1 MGIRE
6 EFKMENT
13 TTITSSISLST
24 LDKLYKK
31 LVFGA
36 LNTLESG
43 KVVLVEGGN
52 RHLFGSTDSE
62 LIAEVVVH
70 DAAMYKLFALG
81 GSVGA
86 GEAYILGHWSCSNL
100 TALIEIFVLNQ
111 AQLDAFERKFAVLS
125 SIAHKFKHLR
135 NKNSKQ
141 GSKRNIEAH
150 YDLGNDLYESFLS
163 EEMLYSSAV
172 YPSKEATLEQAQQY
186 KLAAICKRLDL
197 QATDK
202 VVEIGTGW
210 GAFAIYAAKHHG
222 CHVTTTTISEEQHAY
237 VEKLIVEEGLGDKI
251 TLLKKDYRDLQGQYD
266 KLVSIE
272 MIEAVGHEYLS
283 GFFAKCD
290 ALLKPSGAMLIQ
302 AITIACQRY
311 QHYLKQSD
319 FIQQYIFPGGCL
331 PSVTEMSKQISSATD
346 MVVHELHDI
355 GLHYART
362 LYDWRV
368 RFEKSWPSLDSK
380 RFDER
385 FYRLWEFYL
394 CYCEGAFKRRATSA
408 VHLVARKPGYQ
419 SNDCVAALDY

>member
-1 MGIRE
+1 
-6 EFKMENT
+6 MENT
-13 TTITSSISLST
+13 TTISSSISLST
-24 LDKLYKK
+24 FDRLYKK

-36 LNTLESG
+36 LNTLETG
-43 KVVLVEGGN
+43 KVVLVEGDQKYC
-52 RHLFGSTDSE
+52 FGESE
-62 LIAEVVVH
+62 TSLSVDIQVH
-70 DAAMYKLFALG
+70 SVQMYKLFALG

-86 GEAYILGHWSCSNL
+86 GESYILGHWSCSDL
-100 TALIEIFVLNQ
+100 TKLIEIFVLNQ
-111 AQLDAFERKFAVLS
+111 DQLDAFENKFAFFS
-125 SIAHKFKHLR
+125 GIANKIKHLK

-141 GSKRNIEAH
+141 GSKRNIVAH

-172 YPSKEATLEQAQQY
+172 YPSKEASLEEAQQH
-186 KLAAICKRLDL
+186 KLAAICERLDL
-197 QATDK
+197 QPTDK

-210 GAFAIYAAKHHG
+210 GAFAVYAAKHYG
-222 CHVTTTTISEEQHAY
+222 CHITTTTISEEQHAY
-237 VEKLIVEEGLGDKI
+237 VKALIEKEGLQQHI
-251 TLLKKDYRDLQGQYD
+251 TLLKQDYRELDGQYD

-272 MIEAVGHEYLS
+272 MIEAVGHAYLS
-283 GFFAKCD
+283 GFFTKCND
-290 ALLKPSGAMLIQ
+290 LLKPTGAMLIQ

-331 PSVTEMSKQISSATD
+331 PSVGEMSKQIVNSTD

-368 RFEKSWPSLDSK
+368 RFEKAWPSLDSK

-385 FYRLWEFYL
+385 FYRLWQFYL
-394 CYCEGAFKRRATSA
+394 CYCEGAFKQRATSA
-408 VHLVARKPGYQ
+408 VHLVARKPRYQ
-419 SNDCVAALDY
+419 SNACTKTLDY

>member
-1 MGIRE
+1 
-6 EFKMENT
+6 MENT
-13 TTITSSISLST
+13 TTISSSISPST
-24 LDKLYKK
+24 FDRLYKK

-36 LNTLESG
+36 LSTLETG
-43 KVVLVEGGN
+43 KVVLVEGDQKYC
-52 RHLFGSTDSE
+52 FGESE
-62 LIAEVVVH
+62 TSLSVDIQVH
-70 DAAMYKLFALG
+70 SAQMYKLFALG

-86 GEAYILGHWSCSNL
+86 GESYILGHWSCSDL
-100 TALIEIFVLNQ
+100 TKLIEIFVLNQ
-111 AQLDAFERKFAVLS
+111 AQLDAFENKFAFFS
-125 SIAHKFKHLR
+125 GIANKIKHLK

-141 GSKRNIEAH
+141 GSKRNIVAH

-172 YPSKEATLEQAQQY
+172 YPSKEASLEEAQQH
-186 KLAAICKRLDL
+186 KLAAICERLDL

-210 GAFAIYAAKHHG
+210 GAFAVYAAKNYG
-222 CHVTTTTISEEQHAY
+222 CHITTTTISEEQHAY
-237 VEKLIVEEGLGDKI
+237 VKALIEKEGLQQHI
-251 TLLKKDYRDLQGQYD
+251 TLLKQDYRELDGQYD

-272 MIEAVGHEYLS
+272 MIEAVGHAYLS
-283 GFFAKCD
+283 GFFAKCND
-290 ALLKPSGAMLIQ
+290 LLKPTGAMLIQ

-331 PSVTEMSKQISSATD
+331 PSVSEMSKQILNSTD

-362 LYDWRV
+362 LNDWRV
-368 RFEKSWPSLDSK
+368 RFEKAWPSLDSK

-385 FYRLWEFYL
+385 FYRLWQFYL
-394 CYCEGAFKRRATSA
+394 CYCEGAFKQRATSA
-408 VHLVARKPGYQ
+408 VHLVARKPRYQ
-419 SNDCVAALDY
+419 SNVCTQTLDY

>member
-1 MGIRE
+1 
-6 EFKMENT
+6 MENT
-13 TTITSSISLST
+13 TTISSSISLST
-24 LDKLYKK
+24 FDRVYKK

-36 LNTLESG
+36 LNTLETG
-43 KVVLVEGGN
+43 KVVLVEGDQKYC
-52 RHLFGSTDSE
+52 FGESE
-62 LIAEVVVH
+62 TSLSVDIQVH
-70 DAAMYKLFALG
+70 SVQMYKLFALG

-86 GEAYILGHWSCSNL
+86 GESYILGHWSCSDL
-100 TALIEIFVLNQ
+100 TKLIEIFVLNQ
-111 AQLDAFERKFAVLS
+111 AQLDAFENKFAFFSGIVN
-125 SIAHKFKHLR
+125 KVKHLK

-141 GSKRNIEAH
+141 GSKRNIVAH

-172 YPSKEATLEQAQQY
+172 YPSKEASLEEAQQH

-210 GAFAIYAAKHHG
+210 GAFAVYAAKNYG
-222 CHVTTTTISEEQHAY
+222 CHITTTTISEEQHAY
-237 VEKLIVEEGLGDKI
+237 VKALIEKEGLQQHI
-251 TLLKKDYRDLQGQYD
+251 TLLKQDYRELDGQYD

-272 MIEAVGHEYLS
+272 MIEAVGHAYLS
-283 GFFAKCD
+283 GFFTKCND
-290 ALLKPSGAMLIQ
+290 LLKPTGAMLIQ

-331 PSVTEMSKQISSATD
+331 PSVSEMSKQIVNSTD

-368 RFEKSWPSLDSK
+368 RFEKAWPSLDSK

-385 FYRLWEFYL
+385 FYRLWQFYL
-394 CYCEGAFKRRATSA
+394 CYCEGAFKQRATSA
-408 VHLVARKPGYQ
+408 VHLVARKPRYQ
-419 SNDCVAALDY
+419 SNVCTQTLDY

>member
-1 MGIRE
+1 
-6 EFKMENT
+6 MENT
-13 TTITSSISLST
+13 TTITSSISLSIF
-24 LDKLYKK
+24 DKFYKK

-36 LNTLESG
+36 LNTLETG
-43 KVVLVEGGN
+43 AVVLIEGDQKYYFGEQDSALNVEIRIN
-52 RHLFGSTDSE
+52 N
-62 LIAEVVVH
+62 AQ
-70 DAAMYKLFALG
+70 MYKLFALG

-86 GEAYILGHWSCSNL
+86 GESYILGHWSCTDL
-100 TALIEIFVLNQ
+100 TTLIEIFVLNQ
-111 AQLDAFERKFAVLS
+111 DQLDAFERKFAVLS
-125 SIAHKFKHLR
+125 SVAHKIKHLK

-141 GSKRNIEAH
+141 GSKRNIAAH
-150 YDLGNDLYESFLS
+150 YDLGNDLYEAFLS

-172 YPSKEATLEQAQQY
+172 YPSKDATLEEAQQH
-186 KLAAICKRLDL
+186 KLASICQRLDL
-197 QATDK
+197 QASDS

-210 GAFAIYAAKHHG
+210 GAFAVYAAKHYG

-237 VEKLIVEEGLGDKI
+237 VGELIKKEGLEDKI

-272 MIEAVGHEYLS
+272 MIEAVGHAYLS
-283 GFFAKCD
+283 GFFAKCN
-290 ALLKPSGAMLIQ
+290 ALLKPTGAMLIQ

-331 PSVTEMSKQISSATD
+331 PSVTEMSKQILNSTD

-368 RFEKSWPSLDSK
+368 RFEKAWPSLDGR

-385 FYRLWEFYL
+385 FYRLWQFYL

-408 VHLVARKPGYQ
+408 VHLVARKPRYQ
-419 SNDCVAALDY
+419 SNVCAQTLDY

>member
-1 MGIRE
+1 
-6 EFKMENT
+6 MENT
-13 TTITSSISLST
+13 TTISSSISLST
-24 LDKLYKK
+24 FDRLYKK

-36 LNTLESG
+36 LNTLETG
-43 KVVLVEGGN
+43 KVVLVEGDQKYC
-52 RHLFGSTDSE
+52 FGESE
-62 LIAEVVVH
+62 TSLSVDIQVH
-70 DAAMYKLFALG
+70 SVQMYKLFALG

-86 GEAYILGHWSCSNL
+86 GESYILGHWSCSDL
-100 TALIEIFVLNQ
+100 TKLIEIFVLNQ
-111 AQLDAFERKFAVLS
+111 DQLDAFENKFAFFS
-125 SIAHKFKHLR
+125 GIANKIKHLK

-141 GSKRNIEAH
+141 GSKRNIVAH

-172 YPSKEATLEQAQQY
+172 YPSKDVSLEEAQQH
-186 KLAAICKRLDL
+186 KLAAICERLDL
-197 QATDK
+197 QPTDK

-210 GAFAIYAAKHHG
+210 GAFAVYAAKHYG
-222 CHVTTTTISEEQHAY
+222 CHITTTTISEEQHAY
-237 VEKLIVEEGLGDKI
+237 VKALIEKEGLQQHI
-251 TLLKKDYRDLQGQYD
+251 TLLKQDYRELDGQYD

-272 MIEAVGHEYLS
+272 MIEAVGHAYLS
-283 GFFAKCD
+283 GFFTKCND
-290 ALLKPSGAMLIQ
+290 LLKPTGAMLIQ

-331 PSVTEMSKQISSATD
+331 PSVSEMSKQIVNSTD

-368 RFEKSWPSLDSK
+368 RFEKAWPSLDSK

-385 FYRLWEFYL
+385 FYRLWQFYL
-394 CYCEGAFKRRATSA
+394 CYCEGAFKQRATSA
-408 VHLVARKPGYQ
+408 VHLVARKPRYQ
-419 SNDCVAALDY
+419 SNACTQTLDY

>member
-1 MGIRE
+1 
-6 EFKMENT
+6 MENT
-13 TTITSSISLST
+13 TTISSSISLST
-24 LDKLYKK
+24 FDRLYKK

-36 LNTLESG
+36 LNTLETG
-43 KVVLVEGGN
+43 KVILVEGDQKYC
-52 RHLFGSTDSE
+52 FGESE
-62 LIAEVVVH
+62 TSLSVDIYVH
-70 DAAMYKLFALG
+70 SAQMYKLFALG

-86 GEAYILGHWSCSNL
+86 GESYILGHWSCSDL
-100 TALIEIFVLNQ
+100 TKLIEIFVLNQ
-111 AQLDAFERKFAVLS
+111 AQLDAFENKFAFFS
-125 SIAHKFKHLR
+125 GIANKIKHIK

-141 GSKRNIEAH
+141 GSKRNIVAH

-172 YPSKEATLEQAQQY
+172 YPSKETSLKEAQQY

-197 QATDK
+197 QPTDK

-210 GAFAIYAAKHHG
+210 GAFAVYAAKHYG
-222 CHVTTTTISEEQHAY
+222 CHITTTTISEEQHAY
-237 VEKLIVEEGLGDKI
+237 VKALIEKEGLQQHI
-251 TLLKKDYRDLQGQYD
+251 TLLKQDYRELDGQYD

-272 MIEAVGHEYLS
+272 MIEAVGHAYLS
-283 GFFAKCD
+283 GFFAKCND
-290 ALLKPSGAMLIQ
+290 LLKPTGAMLIQ

-331 PSVTEMSKQISSATD
+331 PSVSEMSKQIVNSTD

-368 RFEKSWPSLDSK
+368 RFEKAWPSLDSK

-385 FYRLWEFYL
+385 FYRLWQFYL
-394 CYCEGAFKRRATSA
+394 CYCEGAFKQRATSA
-408 VHLVARKPGYQ
+408 VHLVARKPRYQ
-419 SNDCVAALDY
+419 SNVCTQTLDY

>member
-1 MGIRE
+1 
-6 EFKMENT
+6 MENT
-13 TTITSSISLST
+13 TTISSSISLST
-24 LDKLYKK
+24 FDRVYKK

-36 LNTLESG
+36 LNTLEIG
-43 KVVLVEGGN
+43 KVVLVEGDQKYC
-52 RHLFGSTDSE
+52 FGESE
-62 LIAEVVVH
+62 TSLSVDIQVH
-70 DAAMYKLFALG
+70 SAQMYKLFALG

-86 GEAYILGHWSCSNL
+86 GESYILGHWSCSDL
-100 TALIEIFVLNQ
+100 TKLIEIFVLNQ
-111 AQLDAFERKFAVLS
+111 AQLDAFENKFAFFS
-125 SIAHKFKHLR
+125 GIANKIKHLK

-141 GSKRNIEAH
+141 GSKRNIVAH

-172 YPSKEATLEQAQQY
+172 YPSQEASLEEAQQH
-186 KLAAICKRLDL
+186 KLAAICERLDL
-197 QATDK
+197 QPTDK

-210 GAFAIYAAKHHG
+210 GAFAVYAAKHYG
-222 CHVTTTTISEEQHAY
+222 CHITTTTISEEQHAY
-237 VEKLIVEEGLGDKI
+237 VKALIEKEGLQQHI
-251 TLLKKDYRDLQGQYD
+251 TLLKQDYRELDGQYD

-272 MIEAVGHEYLS
+272 MIEAVGHAYLS
-283 GFFAKCD
+283 GFFTKCND
-290 ALLKPSGAMLIQ
+290 LLKPTGAMLIQ

-331 PSVTEMSKQISSATD
+331 PSVSEMSKQIVNSTD

-368 RFEKSWPSLDSK
+368 RFEKAWPSLDSK

-385 FYRLWEFYL
+385 FYRLWQFYL
-394 CYCEGAFKRRATSA
+394 CYCEGAFKQRATSA
-408 VHLVARKPGYQ
+408 VHLVARKPRYQ
-419 SNDCVAALDY
+419 SNVCTQTLDY

>member
-1 MGIRE
+1 
-6 EFKMENT
+6 MENT
-13 TTITSSISLST
+13 TTISSSISLST
-24 LDKLYKK
+24 FDRVYKK

-36 LNTLESG
+36 LNTLETG
-43 KVVLVEGGN
+43 KVVLVEGDQKYC
-52 RHLFGSTDSE
+52 FGESE
-62 LIAEVVVH
+62 TSLSVDIYVH
-70 DAAMYKLFALG
+70 SAQMYKLFALG

-86 GEAYILGHWSCSNL
+86 GESYILGHWSCSDL
-100 TALIEIFVLNQ
+100 TKLIEIFVLNQ
-111 AQLDAFERKFAVLS
+111 AQLDAFENKFAFFS
-125 SIAHKFKHLR
+125 GIANKIKHIK

-141 GSKRNIEAH
+141 GSKRNIVAH

-172 YPSKEATLEQAQQY
+172 YPSKEASLEEAQQY

-197 QATDK
+197 QPTDK

-210 GAFAIYAAKHHG
+210 GAFAVYAAKHYG
-222 CHVTTTTISEEQHAY
+222 CHITTTTISEEQHAY
-237 VEKLIVEEGLGDKI
+237 VKALIEKEGLQQHI
-251 TLLKKDYRDLQGQYD
+251 TLLKQDYRELDGQYD

-272 MIEAVGHEYLS
+272 MIEAVGHAYLS
-283 GFFAKCD
+283 GFFAKCND
-290 ALLKPSGAMLIQ
+290 LLKPTGAMLIQ

-331 PSVTEMSKQISSATD
+331 PSVSEMSKQIVNSTD

-368 RFEKSWPSLDSK
+368 RFEKAWPSLDSK

-385 FYRLWEFYL
+385 FYRLWQFYL
-394 CYCEGAFKRRATSA
+394 CYCEGAFKQRATSA
-408 VHLVARKPGYQ
+408 VHLVARKPRYQ
-419 SNDCVAALDY
+419 SNVCTQTLDY

>member
-1 MGIRE
+1 
-6 EFKMENT
+6 MENT
-13 TTITSSISLST
+13 TTISSSISLST
-24 LDKLYKK
+24 FDRLYKK

-36 LNTLESG
+36 LNTLETG
-43 KVVLVEGGN
+43 KVVLVEGDQKYC
-52 RHLFGSTDSE
+52 FGESE
-62 LIAEVVVH
+62 TSLSVDIQVH
-70 DAAMYKLFALG
+70 SVQMYKLFALG

-86 GEAYILGHWSCSNL
+86 GESYILGHWSCSDL
-100 TALIEIFVLNQ
+100 TKLIEIFVLNQ
-111 AQLDAFERKFAVLS
+111 DQLDAFENKFAFFS
-125 SIAHKFKHLR
+125 GIANKIKHLK

-141 GSKRNIEAH
+141 GSKRNIVAH

-172 YPSKEATLEQAQQY
+172 YPSKEASLEEAQQH
-186 KLAAICKRLDL
+186 KLAAICERLDL
-197 QATDK
+197 QTTDK

-210 GAFAIYAAKHHG
+210 GAFAVYAAKHYG
-222 CHVTTTTISEEQHAY
+222 CHITTTTISEEQHAY
-237 VEKLIVEEGLGDKI
+237 VKALIEKEGLQQHI
-251 TLLKKDYRDLQGQYD
+251 TLLKQDYRELDGQYD

-272 MIEAVGHEYLS
+272 MIEAVGHAYLS
-283 GFFAKCD
+283 GFFTKCND
-290 ALLKPSGAMLIQ
+290 LLKPTGAMLIQ

-331 PSVTEMSKQISSATD
+331 PSVSEMSKQIVNSTD

-368 RFEKSWPSLDSK
+368 RFEKAWPSLDSK

-385 FYRLWEFYL
+385 FYRLWQFYL
-394 CYCEGAFKRRATSA
+394 CYCEGAFKQRATSA
-408 VHLVARKPGYQ
+408 VHLVARKPRYQ
-419 SNDCVAALDY
+419 SNVCTQTLDY

>member
-1 MGIRE
+1 
-6 EFKMENT
+6 MENT
-13 TTITSSISLST
+13 TTISSSISLST
-24 LDKLYKK
+24 FDRVYKK

-36 LNTLESG
+36 LNTLETG
-43 KVVLVEGGN
+43 KVVLVEGDQKYC
-52 RHLFGSTDSE
+52 FGESE
-62 LIAEVVVH
+62 TSLSVDIHVH
-70 DAAMYKLFALG
+70 SAQMYKLFALG

-86 GEAYILGHWSCSNL
+86 GESYILGHWSCSDL
-100 TALIEIFVLNQ
+100 TKLIEIFVLNQ
-111 AQLDAFERKFAVLS
+111 AQLDAFENKFAFFSGIVNK
-125 SIAHKFKHLR
+125 IKHLK

-141 GSKRNIEAH
+141 GAKRNIVAH

-172 YPSKEATLEQAQQY
+172 YPSKEASLEEAQQH
-186 KLAAICKRLDL
+186 KLAAICERLDL
-197 QATDK
+197 QAADK

-210 GAFAIYAAKHHG
+210 GAFAVYAAKNYG
-222 CHVTTTTISEEQHAY
+222 CHITTTTISEEQHAY
-237 VEKLIVEEGLGDKI
+237 VKALIEKEGLQQHI
-251 TLLKKDYRDLQGQYD
+251 TLLKQDYRELDGQYD

-272 MIEAVGHEYLS
+272 MIEAVGHAYLS
-283 GFFAKCD
+283 GFFAKCND
-290 ALLKPSGAMLIQ
+290 LLKPTGAMLIQ

-331 PSVTEMSKQISSATD
+331 PSVSEMSKQIVNSTD

-368 RFEKSWPSLDSK
+368 RFEKAWPSLDGK

-385 FYRLWEFYL
+385 FYRLWQFYL
-394 CYCEGAFKRRATSA
+394 CYCEGAFKQRATSA
-408 VHLVARKPGYQ
+408 VHLVARKPRYQ
-419 SNDCVAALDY
+419 SNVCTQTLDY

>member
-1 MGIRE
+1 
-6 EFKMENT
+6 MENT
-13 TTITSSISLST
+13 TIISSSISLST
-24 LDKLYKK
+24 FDRLYKK

-36 LNTLESG
+36 LNTLETG
-43 KVVLVEGGN
+43 KVVLVEGDQKYC
-52 RHLFGSTDSE
+52 FGDPETSLSVD
-62 LIAEVVVH
+62 IHVH
-70 DAAMYKLFALG
+70 SAQMYKLFALG

-86 GEAYILGHWSCSNL
+86 GESYILGHWSCSDL
-100 TALIEIFVLNQ
+100 TKLIEIFVLNQ
-111 AQLDAFERKFAVLS
+111 AQLDAFENKFAFFSGIVNK
-125 SIAHKFKHLR
+125 IKHLK

-141 GSKRNIEAH
+141 GSKRNIVAH

-172 YPSKEATLEQAQQY
+172 YPSKEASLEEAQQH
-186 KLAAICKRLDL
+186 KLAAICERLDL
-197 QATDK
+197 QSTDK

-210 GAFAIYAAKHHG
+210 GAFAVYAAKNYG
-222 CHVTTTTISEEQHAY
+222 CHITTTTISEEQHAY
-237 VEKLIVEEGLGDKI
+237 VKALVEKEGLQQHI
-251 TLLKKDYRDLQGQYD
+251 TLLKKDYRELDGQYD

-272 MIEAVGHEYLS
+272 MIEAVGHAYLS
-283 GFFAKCD
+283 GFFAKCND
-290 ALLKPSGAMLIQ
+290 LLKPTGAMLIQ

-331 PSVTEMSKQISSATD
+331 PSVSEMSKQIVNSTD

-368 RFEKSWPSLDSK
+368 RFEKAWPSLDGK

-385 FYRLWEFYL
+385 FYRLWQFYL
-394 CYCEGAFKRRATSA
+394 CYCEGAFKQRATSA
-408 VHLVARKPGYQ
+408 VHLVARKPRYQ
-419 SNDCVAALDY
+419 SHVCTQTLDY

>member
-1 MGIRE
+1 
-6 EFKMENT
+6 MENT
-13 TTITSSISLST
+13 TTISSSISLST
-24 LDKLYKK
+24 FDRLYKK

-36 LNTLESG
+36 LNTLETG
-43 KVVLVEGGN
+43 KVVLVEGDQKYC
-52 RHLFGSTDSE
+52 FGESE
-62 LIAEVVVH
+62 TSLSVDIQVH
-70 DAAMYKLFALG
+70 SVQMYKLFALG

-86 GEAYILGHWSCSNL
+86 GESYILGHWSCSDL
-100 TALIEIFVLNQ
+100 TKLIEIFVLNQ
-111 AQLDAFERKFAVLS
+111 AQLDAFENKFAFFS
-125 SIAHKFKHLR
+125 SIANKIKHLK

-141 GSKRNIEAH
+141 GSKRNIVAH

-172 YPSKEATLEQAQQY
+172 YPSKEASLEEAQQH
-186 KLAAICKRLDL
+186 KLAAICERLDL
-197 QATDK
+197 QPTDK

-210 GAFAIYAAKHHG
+210 GAFAVYAAKNYG
-222 CHVTTTTISEEQHAY
+222 CHITTTTISEEQHAY
-237 VEKLIVEEGLGDKI
+237 VKALIEKEGLQQQI
-251 TLLKKDYRDLQGQYD
+251 TLLKRDYRELDGQYD

-272 MIEAVGHEYLS
+272 MIEAVGHAYLS
-283 GFFAKCD
+283 GFFAKCND
-290 ALLKPSGAMLIQ
+290 LLKPTGAMLIQ

-331 PSVTEMSKQISSATD
+331 PSVSEMSKQIVNSTD

-368 RFEKSWPSLDSK
+368 RFEKAWPSLDSK

-385 FYRLWEFYL
+385 FYRLWQFYL
-394 CYCEGAFKRRATSA
+394 CYCEGAFKQRATSA
-408 VHLVARKPGYQ
+408 VHLVARKPRYQ
-419 SNDCVAALDY
+419 SNVCTQTLDY

>member
-1 MGIRE
+1 
-6 EFKMENT
+6 MENT
-13 TTITSSISLST
+13 TTISSSISLST
-24 LDKLYKK
+24 FDRLYKK

-36 LNTLESG
+36 LNTLETG
-43 KVVLVEGGN
+43 KVVLVEGDQKYC
-52 RHLFGSTDSE
+52 FGESE
-62 LIAEVVVH
+62 TSLSVDIQVH
-70 DAAMYKLFALG
+70 SVQMYKLFALG

-86 GEAYILGHWSCSNL
+86 GESYILGHWSCSDL
-100 TALIEIFVLNQ
+100 TKLIEIFVLNQ
-111 AQLDAFERKFAVLS
+111 DQLDAFENKFAFFS
-125 SIAHKFKHLR
+125 GIANKIKHLK

-141 GSKRNIEAH
+141 GSKRNIVAH

-172 YPSKEATLEQAQQY
+172 YPSKDASLEEAQQH
-186 KLAAICKRLDL
+186 KLAAICERLDL
-197 QATDK
+197 QPTDK

-210 GAFAIYAAKHHG
+210 GAFAVYAAKHYG
-222 CHVTTTTISEEQHAY
+222 CHITTTTISEEQHAY
-237 VEKLIVEEGLGDKI
+237 VKALIEKEGLQQHI
-251 TLLKKDYRDLQGQYD
+251 TLLKQDYRELDGQYD

-272 MIEAVGHEYLS
+272 MIEAVGHAYLS
-283 GFFAKCD
+283 GFFTKCND
-290 ALLKPSGAMLIQ
+290 LLKPTGAMLIQ

-331 PSVTEMSKQISSATD
+331 PSVSEMSKQIVNSTD

-368 RFEKSWPSLDSK
+368 RFEKAWPSLDSK

-385 FYRLWEFYL
+385 FYRLWQFYL
-394 CYCEGAFKRRATSA
+394 CYCEGAFKQRATSA
-408 VHLVARKPGYQ
+408 VHLVARKPRYQ
-419 SNDCVAALDY
+419 SNACTQTLDY

>member
-1 MGIRE
+1 
-6 EFKMENT
+6 MENT
-13 TTITSSISLST
+13 TTISSSISLST
-24 LDKLYKK
+24 FDRLYKK

-36 LNTLESG
+36 LNTLETG
-43 KVVLVEGGN
+43 KVVLVEGDQKYC
-52 RHLFGSTDSE
+52 FGESE
-62 LIAEVVVH
+62 TSLSVDIQVH
-70 DAAMYKLFALG
+70 SVQMYKLFALG

-86 GEAYILGHWSCSNL
+86 GESYILGHWSCSDL
-100 TALIEIFVLNQ
+100 TKLIEIFVLNQ
-111 AQLDAFERKFAVLS
+111 DQLDAFENKFAFFS
-125 SIAHKFKHLR
+125 GIANKIKHLK

-141 GSKRNIEAH
+141 GSKRNIVAH

-172 YPSKEATLEQAQQY
+172 YPSKEASLEEAQQH
-186 KLAAICKRLDL
+186 KLAAICERLDL
-197 QATDK
+197 QPTDK

-210 GAFAIYAAKHHG
+210 GAFAVYAAKHYG
-222 CHVTTTTISEEQHAY
+222 CHITTTTISEEQHAY
-237 VEKLIVEEGLGDKI
+237 VKALIEKEGLQQHI
-251 TLLKKDYRDLQGQYD
+251 TLLKQDYRELDGQYD

-272 MIEAVGHEYLS
+272 MIEAVGHAYLS
-283 GFFAKCD
+283 GFFTKCND
-290 ALLKPSGAMLIQ
+290 LLKPTGAMLIQ

-331 PSVTEMSKQISSATD
+331 PSVSEMSKQIVNSTD

-368 RFEKSWPSLDSK
+368 RFEKAWPSLDSK

-385 FYRLWEFYL
+385 FYRLWQFYL
-394 CYCEGAFKRRATSA
+394 CYCEGAFKQRATSA
-408 VHLVARKPGYQ
+408 VHLVARKPRYQ
-419 SNDCVAALDY
+419 SNVCTQTLDY

>member
-1 MGIRE
+1 
-6 EFKMENT
+6 MENT
-13 TTITSSISLST
+13 TTISSSISLST
-24 LDKLYKK
+24 FDRLYKK

-36 LNTLESG
+36 LNTLETG
-43 KVVLVEGGN
+43 KVVLVEGDQKYC
-52 RHLFGSTDSE
+52 FGESE
-62 LIAEVVVH
+62 TSLSVDIQVYSVQ
-70 DAAMYKLFALG
+70 MYKLFALG

-86 GEAYILGHWSCSNL
+86 GESYILGHWSCSDL
-100 TALIEIFVLNQ
+100 TKLIEIFVLNQ
-111 AQLDAFERKFAVLS
+111 DQLDAFENKFAFFS
-125 SIAHKFKHLR
+125 GIANKIKHLK

-141 GSKRNIEAH
+141 GSKRNIVAH

-172 YPSKEATLEQAQQY
+172 YPSKEASLEEAQQH
-186 KLAAICKRLDL
+186 KLAAICERLDL
-197 QATDK
+197 QPTDK

-210 GAFAIYAAKHHG
+210 GAFAVYAAKHYG
-222 CHVTTTTISEEQHAY
+222 CHITTTTISEEQHAY
-237 VEKLIVEEGLGDKI
+237 VKALIEKEGLQQHI
-251 TLLKKDYRDLQGQYD
+251 TLLKQDYRELDGQYD

-272 MIEAVGHEYLS
+272 MIEAVGHAYLS
-283 GFFAKCD
+283 GFFTKCND
-290 ALLKPSGAMLIQ
+290 LLKPTGAMLIQ

-331 PSVTEMSKQISSATD
+331 PSVSEMSKQIVNSTD

-368 RFEKSWPSLDSK
+368 RFEKAWPSLDSK

-385 FYRLWEFYL
+385 FYRLWQFYL
-394 CYCEGAFKRRATSA
+394 CYCEGAFKQRATSA
-408 VHLVARKPGYQ
+408 VHLVARKPRYQ
-419 SNDCVAALDY
+419 SNACTQTLDY

>member
-1 MGIRE
+1 
-6 EFKMENT
+6 MENT
-13 TTITSSISLST
+13 TAISSSISLST
-24 LDKLYKK
+24 FDRLYKK

-36 LNTLESG
+36 LNTLETG
-43 KVVLVEGGN
+43 KVVLVEGDQKYC
-52 RHLFGSTDSE
+52 FGESE
-62 LIAEVVVH
+62 TSLSVDIQVH
-70 DAAMYKLFALG
+70 SVQMYKLFALG

-86 GEAYILGHWSCSNL
+86 GESYILGHWSCSDL
-100 TALIEIFVLNQ
+100 TKLIEIFVLNQ
-111 AQLDAFERKFAVLS
+111 DQLDAFENKFAFFS
-125 SIAHKFKHLR
+125 GIANKIKHLK

-141 GSKRNIEAH
+141 GSKRNIVAH

-172 YPSKEATLEQAQQY
+172 YPSKEASLEEAQQH
-186 KLAAICKRLDL
+186 KLAAICERLDL
-197 QATDK
+197 QPTDK

-210 GAFAIYAAKHHG
+210 GAFAVYAAKHYG
-222 CHVTTTTISEEQHAY
+222 CHITTTTISEEQHAY
-237 VEKLIVEEGLGDKI
+237 VKALIEKEGLQHHI
-251 TLLKKDYRDLQGQYD
+251 TLLKQDYRELDGQYD

-272 MIEAVGHEYLS
+272 MIEAVGHAYLS
-283 GFFAKCD
+283 GFFTKCND
-290 ALLKPSGAMLIQ
+290 LLKPTGAMLIQ

-331 PSVTEMSKQISSATD
+331 PSVSEMSKQIVNSTD

-368 RFEKSWPSLDSK
+368 RFEKAWPSLDSK

-385 FYRLWEFYL
+385 FYRLWQFYL
-394 CYCEGAFKRRATSA
+394 CYCEGAFKQRATSA
-408 VHLVARKPGYQ
+408 VHLVARKPRYQ
-419 SNDCVAALDY
+419 SNVCTQTLDY

>member
-1 MGIRE
+1 
-6 EFKMENT
+6 MENT
-13 TTITSSISLST
+13 TTISSSLSLST
-24 LDKLYKK
+24 FDRVYKK

-36 LNTLESG
+36 LNTLETG
-43 KVVLVEGGN
+43 KVVLVEGDQKYC
-52 RHLFGSTDSE
+52 FGESE
-62 LIAEVVVH
+62 TSLSVDIHVH
-70 DAAMYKLFALG
+70 SAQMYKLFALG

-86 GEAYILGHWSCSNL
+86 GESYILGHWSCSDL
-100 TALIEIFVLNQ
+100 TKLIEIFVLNQ
-111 AQLDAFERKFAVLS
+111 AQLDAFENKFAFFS
-125 SIAHKFKHLR
+125 GIANKIKHLK

-141 GSKRNIEAH
+141 GSKRNIVAH

-172 YPSKEATLEQAQQY
+172 YPSKEASLEEAQQH
-186 KLAAICKRLDL
+186 KLAAICERLDL

-210 GAFAIYAAKHHG
+210 GAFAVYAAKNYG
-222 CHVTTTTISEEQHAY
+222 CHITTTTISEEQHDY
-237 VEKLIVEEGLGDKI
+237 VKALIEKEGLQQHI
-251 TLLKKDYRDLQGQYD
+251 TLLKKDYRDLDGQYD

-272 MIEAVGHEYLS
+272 MIEAVGHAYLS
-283 GFFAKCD
+283 GFFAKCND
-290 ALLKPSGAMLIQ
+290 LLKPTGAMLIQ

-331 PSVTEMSKQISSATD
+331 PSVSEMSKQIVNSTD

-368 RFEKSWPSLDSK
+368 RFEKAWPSLDSK

-385 FYRLWEFYL
+385 FYRLWQFYL

-408 VHLVARKPGYQ
+408 VHLVARKPRYQ
-419 SNDCVAALDY
+419 SNVCTQTLDY

>member
-1 MGIRE
+1 
-6 EFKMENT
+6 MENT
-13 TTITSSISLST
+13 TTISSSISLST
-24 LDKLYKK
+24 FDRLYKK

-36 LNTLESG
+36 LNTLETG
-43 KVVLVEGGN
+43 KVILVEGDQKYC
-52 RHLFGSTDSE
+52 FGESE
-62 LIAEVVVH
+62 TSLSVDIHVH
-70 DAAMYKLFALG
+70 SAQMYKLFALG

-86 GEAYILGHWSCSNL
+86 GESYILGHWSCSDL
-100 TALIEIFVLNQ
+100 TKLIEIFVLNQ
-111 AQLDAFERKFAVLS
+111 AQLDAFENKFAFFS
-125 SIAHKFKHLR
+125 GIANKIKHLK

-141 GSKRNIEAH
+141 GSKRNIVAH

-172 YPSKEATLEQAQQY
+172 YPSKEASLEQAQQH
-186 KLAAICKRLDL
+186 KLAAICERLDL
-197 QATDK
+197 QPTDK

-210 GAFAIYAAKHHG
+210 GAFAVYAAKNYG
-222 CHVTTTTISEEQHAY
+222 CHITTTTISEEQHAY
-237 VEKLIVEEGLGDKI
+237 VKALIEKEGLQQQI
-251 TLLKKDYRDLQGQYD
+251 TLLKRDYRELDGQYD

-272 MIEAVGHEYLS
+272 MIEAVGHAYLS
-283 GFFAKCD
+283 GFFAKCND
-290 ALLKPSGAMLIQ
+290 LLKPTGAMLIQ

-331 PSVTEMSKQISSATD
+331 PSVSEMSKQIVNSTD

-368 RFEKSWPSLDSK
+368 RFEKAWPSLDSK

-385 FYRLWEFYL
+385 FYRLWQFYL
-394 CYCEGAFKRRATSA
+394 CYCEGAFKQRATSA
-408 VHLVARKPGYQ
+408 VHLVARKPRYQ
-419 SNDCVAALDY
+419 SNVCTQTLDY

>member
-1 MGIRE
+1 
-6 EFKMENT
+6 MENT
-13 TTITSSISLST
+13 TTISSSISLST
-24 LDKLYKK
+24 FDRVYKK

-36 LNTLESG
+36 LNTLETG
-43 KVVLVEGGN
+43 KVVLVEGDQKYC
-52 RHLFGSTDSE
+52 FGESE
-62 LIAEVVVH
+62 TSLSVDIQVH
-70 DAAMYKLFALG
+70 SVQMYKLFALG

-86 GEAYILGHWSCSNL
+86 GESYILGHWSCSDL
-100 TALIEIFVLNQ
+100 TKLIEIFVLNQ
-111 AQLDAFERKFAVLS
+111 AQLDAFENKFAFFSGIVNK
-125 SIAHKFKHLR
+125 IKHLK

-141 GSKRNIEAH
+141 GSKRNIVAH

-172 YPSKEATLEQAQQY
+172 YPSKEASLEEAQQH
-186 KLAAICKRLDL
+186 KLAAICERLDL
-197 QATDK
+197 QAADK

-210 GAFAIYAAKHHG
+210 GAFAVYAAKNYG
-222 CHVTTTTISEEQHAY
+222 CHITTTTISEEQHAY
-237 VEKLIVEEGLGDKI
+237 VKALIEKEGLQQHI
-251 TLLKKDYRDLQGQYD
+251 TLLKQDYRELDGQYD

-272 MIEAVGHEYLS
+272 MIEAVGHAYLS
-283 GFFAKCD
+283 GFFAKCND
-290 ALLKPSGAMLIQ
+290 LLKPTGAMLIQ

-331 PSVTEMSKQISSATD
+331 PSVSEMSKQIVNSTD

-368 RFEKSWPSLDSK
+368 RFEKAWPSLDSK

-385 FYRLWEFYL
+385 FYRLWQFYL
-394 CYCEGAFKRRATSA
+394 CYCEGAFKQRATSA
-408 VHLVARKPGYQ
+408 VHLVARKPRYQ
-419 SNDCVAALDY
+419 SNVCTQTLDY

>member
-1 MGIRE
+1 
-6 EFKMENT
+6 MENT
-13 TTITSSISLST
+13 TTISSSISLST
-24 LDKLYKK
+24 FDRLYKK

-36 LNTLESG
+36 LNTLETG
-43 KVVLVEGGN
+43 KVILVEGDQKYC
-52 RHLFGSTDSE
+52 FGESE
-62 LIAEVVVH
+62 TSLSVDIHVH
-70 DAAMYKLFALG
+70 SAQMYKLFALG

-86 GEAYILGHWSCSNL
+86 GESYILGHWSCSDL
-100 TALIEIFVLNQ
+100 TKLIEIFVLNQ
-111 AQLDAFERKFAVLS
+111 AQLDAFENKFAFFS
-125 SIAHKFKHLR
+125 GIANKIKHLK

-141 GSKRNIEAH
+141 GSKRNIVAH

-172 YPSKEATLEQAQQY
+172 YPSKEASLEEAQQH
-186 KLAAICKRLDL
+186 KLAAICERLDL
-197 QATDK
+197 QPTDK

-210 GAFAIYAAKHHG
+210 GAFAVYAAKNYG
-222 CHVTTTTISEEQHAY
+222 CHITTTTISEEQHAY
-237 VEKLIVEEGLGDKI
+237 VKALIEKEGLQQQI
-251 TLLKKDYRDLQGQYD
+251 TLLKRDYRELDGQYD

-272 MIEAVGHEYLS
+272 MIEAVGHAYLS
-283 GFFAKCD
+283 GFFAKCND
-290 ALLKPSGAMLIQ
+290 LLKPTGAMLIQ

-331 PSVTEMSKQISSATD
+331 PSVSEMSKQIVNSTD

-368 RFEKSWPSLDSK
+368 RFEKAWPSLDSK

-385 FYRLWEFYL
+385 FYRLWQFYL
-394 CYCEGAFKRRATSA
+394 CYCEGAFKQRATSA
-408 VHLVARKPGYQ
+408 VHLVARKPRYQ
-419 SNDCVAALDY
+419 SNVCTQTLDY

>member
-1 MGIRE
+1 
-6 EFKMENT
+6 MENT
-13 TTITSSISLST
+13 TTISSSISLST
-24 LDKLYKK
+24 FDRLYKK

-36 LNTLESG
+36 LNTLETG
-43 KVVLVEGGN
+43 KVVLVEGDQKYS
-52 RHLFGSTDSE
+52 FGESE
-62 LIAEVVVH
+62 TSLSVDIHVH
-70 DAAMYKLFALG
+70 SAQMFKLFALG

-86 GEAYILGHWSCSNL
+86 GESYILGHWSCSDL
-100 TALIEIFVLNQ
+100 TKLIEIFVLNQ
-111 AQLDAFERKFAVLS
+111 DQLDAFENKFAFFS
-125 SIAHKFKHLR
+125 GIANKIKHLK

-141 GSKRNIEAH
+141 GSKRNIVAH

-172 YPSKEATLEQAQQY
+172 YPSKEASLEEAQQH
-186 KLAAICKRLDL
+186 KLAAICERLDL
-197 QATDK
+197 QPTDN

-210 GAFAIYAAKHHG
+210 GAFAVYAAKNYG
-222 CHVTTTTISEEQHAY
+222 CHITTTTISEEQYAY
-237 VEKLIVEEGLGDKI
+237 VKALIEKEGLQQHI
-251 TLLKKDYRDLQGQYD
+251 TLLKKDYRELEGQYD

-272 MIEAVGHEYLS
+272 MIEAVGHAYLS
-283 GFFAKCD
+283 GFFAKCND
-290 ALLKPSGAMLIQ
+290 LLKPTGAMLIQ

-331 PSVTEMSKQISSATD
+331 PSVSEMSKQIVNSTD

-368 RFEKSWPSLDSK
+368 RFEKAWPSLDSK

-385 FYRLWEFYL
+385 FYRLWQFYL
-394 CYCEGAFKRRATSA
+394 CYCEGAFKQRATSA
-408 VHLVARKPGYQ
+408 VHLVARKPRYQ
-419 SNDCVAALDY
+419 SNVCTQTLDY

>member
-1 MGIRE
+1 
-6 EFKMENT
+6 MENT
-13 TTITSSISLST
+13 TTISSSISLST
-24 LDKLYKK
+24 FDRLYKK

-36 LNTLESG
+36 LNTLETG
-43 KVVLVEGGN
+43 KVVLVEGDQKYC
-52 RHLFGSTDSE
+52 FGESE
-62 LIAEVVVH
+62 TSLSVDIQVH
-70 DAAMYKLFALG
+70 SVQMYKLFALG

-86 GEAYILGHWSCSNL
+86 GESYILGHWSCSDL
-100 TALIEIFVLNQ
+100 TKLIEIFVLNQ
-111 AQLDAFERKFAVLS
+111 AQLDAFENKFAFFS
-125 SIAHKFKHLR
+125 GIANKIKHLK

-141 GSKRNIEAH
+141 GSKRNIVAH

-172 YPSKEATLEQAQQY
+172 YPSKEASLEQAQQH
-186 KLAAICKRLDL
+186 KLAAICERLDL
-197 QATDK
+197 QPTDK

-210 GAFAIYAAKHHG
+210 GAFAVYAAKHYG
-222 CHVTTTTISEEQHAY
+222 CHITTTTISEEQHAY
-237 VEKLIVEEGLGDKI
+237 VKALIEKEGLQQHI
-251 TLLKKDYRDLQGQYD
+251 TLLKQDYRELDGQYD

-272 MIEAVGHEYLS
+272 MIEAVGHAYLS
-283 GFFAKCD
+283 GFFAKCND
-290 ALLKPSGAMLIQ
+290 LLKPTGAMLIQ

-331 PSVTEMSKQISSATD
+331 PSVSEMSKQIVNSTD

-368 RFEKSWPSLDSK
+368 RFEKAWPSLDSK

-385 FYRLWEFYL
+385 FYRLWQFYL
-394 CYCEGAFKRRATSA
+394 CYCEGAFKQRATSA
-408 VHLVARKPGYQ
+408 VHLVARKPRYQ
-419 SNDCVAALDY
+419 SNVCTQTLDY